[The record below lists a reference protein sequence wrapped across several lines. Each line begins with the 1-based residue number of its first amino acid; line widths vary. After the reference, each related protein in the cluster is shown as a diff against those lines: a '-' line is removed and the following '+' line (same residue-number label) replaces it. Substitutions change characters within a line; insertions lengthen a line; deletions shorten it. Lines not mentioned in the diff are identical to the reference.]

1 MPIEAS
7 ELFGVGIQW
16 PAGIPKLLGLA
27 GCAWSHVKRGGCGLI
42 TVATAVTG
50 QVKWPQ
56 QNCLCLSGLSCMTKP
71 HVGVT
76 LLAEVK

>member
-1 MPIEAS
+1 MPIRAS

-16 PAGIPKLLGLA
+16 PAGILKLLGLA
-27 GCAWSHVKRGGCGLI
+27 GCAWSHVKRSGLI

-50 QVKWPQ
+50 QVKWSQ
-56 QNCLCLSGLSCMTKP
+56 QNCSRASGLSCMMKP
-71 HVGVT
+71 HVDVT